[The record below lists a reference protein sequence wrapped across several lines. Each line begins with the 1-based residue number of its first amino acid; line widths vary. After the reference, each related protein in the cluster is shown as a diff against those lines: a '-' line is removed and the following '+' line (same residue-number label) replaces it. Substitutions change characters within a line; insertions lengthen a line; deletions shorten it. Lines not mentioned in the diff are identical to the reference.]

1 MSASKLNTSQWPW
14 PLFLNHLPY
23 VDHCFWPWDTWL
35 QDLSHEP
42 GKQCTVALDIPSF
55 TIIHHH
61 SPSFTIIRIIPL
73 TIRITHFE
81 IAASSQKIYR
91 VACKTP
97 STFPSRGWSNPYPLI
112 NIQKAMENHHLEVL
126 KNGKSTISM
135 GQLCNSYVTNY
146 QLVGGAITILKN
158 MSSSLGLGWHPI
170 YDMEVIK
177 AMFETTNQYNG
188 TF

>member
-1 MSASKLNTSQWPW
+1 
-14 PLFLNHLPY
+14 
-23 VDHCFWPWDTWL
+23 
-35 QDLSHEP
+35 
-42 GKQCTVALDIPSF
+42 
-55 TIIHHH
+55 
-61 SPSFTIIRIIPL
+61 
-73 TIRITHFE
+73 
-81 IAASSQKIYR
+81 
-91 VACKTP
+91 
-97 STFPSRGWSNPYPLI
+97 
-112 NIQKAMENHHLEVL
+112 MENHHLEVL